1 MASLTVGLT
10 SDLANLLLSDHPRII
25 GHEEPLI
32 NDPPYTD
39 YHLTLSYNRRQSGE
53 FYIPVC
59 MSDVVDTLSTISF
72 DRAGTLDGQIR
83 WLEER
88 TSDSSEIAVKTRSE
102 AQPW

>member
-10 SDLANLLLSDHPRII
+10 SNLANLLPSDHLRII

-32 NDPPYTD
+32 NNPPYTD
-39 YHLTLSYNRRQSGE
+39 YHLLLSYNRRQSGE

-59 MSDVVDTLSTISF
+59 MSDVVDTPSTISF
-72 DRAGTLDGQIR
+72 DRAGALEGQIR

-88 TSDSSEIAVKTRSE
+88 TSDSSEITVKSE